1 MSADVGCL
9 GWLASG
15 PARAPLHYSLGEM
28 ELLGIACVEAAWAGL
43 CFGGCFINKDL
54 PDANRGADCTPIE
67 GRSEGRDR

>member
-28 ELLGIACVEAAWAGL
+28 ELFGIACVEAAWAGL
-43 CFGGCFINKDL
+43 CFGGGFANKHL
-54 PDANRGADCTPIE
+54 PGASRGTDCTTIK
-67 GRSEGRDR
+67 GRSERMDW